1 MSQSTL
7 YQDRVSAGER
17 LAQEVVTPLTKVT
30 SPVRV
35 YALPRGG
42 IPVAVPIAQ
51 QLQCPLEVLAAKKIS
66 LPPNSELALGA
77 VTPDGTTVWAKSPHV
92 QRKNQQELKHAR
104 EEALASAI
112 AQQGQF
118 NPHCPAASVENSIV
132 IIVDDGIATG
142 MTMMTAVEALRK
154 QQPAEIWVATPVA
167 PPEIKEQFQKICDRA
182 LVLETPDPFGSVGR
196 FYAKFSQVS
205 TEEAIAYLQGERPA

>member
-1 MSQSTL
+1 MSHTTL
-7 YQDRVSAGER
+7 YQDRFSAGKE
-17 LAQEVVTPLTKVT
+17 LAQALATALAGIESSV
-30 SPVRV
+30 SV

-51 QLQCPLEVLAAKKIS
+51 QLDCPLEVLAAKKIS
-66 LPPNSELALGA
+66 LPPNTELALGA
-77 VTPDGTTVWAKSPHV
+77 VTPDGTTVWAQSPHV
-92 QRKNQQELKHAR
+92 QRKNEQELEQAR

-112 AQQGQF
+112 AQQKQF
-118 NPHCPAASVENSIV
+118 NPHCPSASVENAIV

-154 QQPAEIWVATPVA
+154 QNPAQVWVAAPVA
-167 PPEIKEQFQKICDRA
+167 PPEIEEQFQEICDRA
-182 LVLETPDPFGSVGR
+182 LILQTPDPFGSVGR

-205 TEEAIAYLQGERPA
+205 TDQAIAYLQGETPA